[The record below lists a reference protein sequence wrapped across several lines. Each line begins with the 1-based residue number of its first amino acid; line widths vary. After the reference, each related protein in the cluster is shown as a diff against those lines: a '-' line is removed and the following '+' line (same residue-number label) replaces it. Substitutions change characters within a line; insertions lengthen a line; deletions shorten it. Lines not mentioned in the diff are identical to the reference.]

1 MLLLDF
7 APALSALRS
16 DFAPPSPGRASPA
29 ERVARGS
36 SPPVV
41 VPPRRRRGGR
51 GSGSTLAAL
60 LALVVFAAALA
71 EFLIDVAALAH
82 PAWDGRSETLLPMV
96 AALALIAGAH
106 ATWRG
111 RESPRYR
118 AISDAAGG
126 IALLACL
133 ALLAGAFAHDGY
145 GLLAAAL
152 SACMAAVAS
161 ILVALASVV
170 GTAGE

>member
-1 MLLLDF
+1 
-7 APALSALRS
+7 
-16 DFAPPSPGRASPA
+16 
-29 ERVARGS
+29 
-36 SPPVV
+36 

-111 RESPRYR
+111 RESLRCR
-118 AISDAAGG
+118 GISDAAGG
-126 IALLACL
+126 VALLACL
-133 ALLAGAFAHDGY
+133 ALLAGAFAQDGY
-145 GLLAAAL
+145 GLLAAAAL
-152 SACMAAVAS
+152 TACMAAVAS
-161 ILVALASVV
+161 ILVALASA